1 MSLSLSQGI
10 VRVLIHQQMN
20 HEQTNDLSLS
30 KRCAFYF
37 NCGLIITCKKRLI
50 LSSYNFS
57 GYCFFCF

>member
-37 NCGLIITCKKRLI
+37 NCGL
-50 LSSYNFS
+50 
-57 GYCFFCF
+57 